1 MGLSPHTNPPPLKPK
16 KEHTMKR
23 KRLSKRAS
31 RKNFTKGA
39 KRTNKKNLAS
49 RPMRGGYR
57 L

>member
-1 MGLSPHTNPPPLKPK
+1 
-16 KEHTMKR
+16 MKR